1 MKIALVGLG
10 SAARRIHIP
19 AIRTLRRLQLVGG
32 CDVRADA
39 GKFDFPVYP
48 SVETMLDACR
58 PDLVAIVTPTESH
71 FSLTSLVASRGI
83 HVFCEKPFTSTVD
96 EARELLRVAKAHRV
110 EIAEIG

>member
-19 AIRTLRRLQLVGG
+19 AIRMVKRLQLVGG

-48 SVETMLDACR
+48 AVETMLDTSR
-58 PDLVAIVTPTESH
+58 PELVPLPKI
-71 FSLTSLVASRGI
+71 GI
-83 HVFCEKPFTSTVD
+83 DCPATVPG
-96 EARELLRVAKAHRV
+96 KF
-110 EIAEIG
+110 